1 LPFFLSRYKGEL
13 PNINK
18 GKAREGMAAM
28 AVRAICK
35 ETVSFGLVN
44 IATIQ
49 VSITIQKANHS
60 DIREV
65 SREGDGS

>member
-1 LPFFLSRYKGEL
+1 
-13 PNINK
+13 
-18 GKAREGMAAM
+18 M

-35 ETVSFGLVN
+35 GTVCFGLVN
-44 IATIQ
+44 IVPIQ
-49 VSITIQKANHS
+49 VSMARQEEANHP